1 MKNMSR
7 NRRPKFPTYMA
18 NKKNRGETKNRK
30 MAGQTV
36 LVFLQVPFKENDDG
50 MVLVLVVVMVMMMKL
65 VMMVLLVV
73 VIIMLLVLVLVMMMI
88 MVVVV
93 EVMMMMMMWWWWWR
107 KQFSLTWGRAS
118 ATVSSSFRIP
128 SAVFSS
134 FKTIRKA
141 VIIIILLFLD
151 FKIPVELK
159 IYLGKRTLKAAFCT
173 EGDQIKGKFQ
183 IHPQREWRPGFILH
197 PTGCSQNMIKYALHI
212 SSEGCL
218 ILTRIL

>member
-1 MKNMSR
+1 MPAVSMLTIMMTCTTYFQIYNLPILPKSSIPKAAKMKNMSR

-65 VMMVLLVV
+65 VMVAL
-73 VIIMLLVLVLVMMMI
+73 LVLVMMMI
-88 MVVVV
+88 MVAVVV
-93 EVMMMMMMWWWWWR
+93 EMTMIMMMMVVMLVVVE
-107 KQFSLTWGRAS
+107 K
-118 ATVSSSFRIP
+118 
-128 SAVFSS
+128 AVFTYLGQS
-134 FKTIRKA
+134 FSNRVKQLPDTFCSLQQFQNYKKSIYYYYYYYYYYYS
-141 VIIIILLFLD
+141 LD

-173 EGDQIKGKFQ
+173 EGEQIKGKFQ
-183 IHPQREWRPGFILH
+183 IYP
-197 PTGCSQNMIKYALHI
+197 
-212 SSEGCL
+212 
-218 ILTRIL
+218 

>member
-65 VMMVLLVV
+65 VMMVLLV
-73 VIIMLLVLVLVMMMI
+73 LVMMMI
-88 MVVVV
+88 MVAVVV
-93 EVMMMMMMWWWWWR
+93 EMTMIMMMMIMTMMMVVVE
-107 KQFSLTWGRAS
+107 K
-118 ATVSSSFRIP
+118 
-128 SAVFSS
+128 AVFTYLGQS
-134 FKTIRKA
+134 FSNCVKQLPDTFCSLQQFQNYKKSIYHYYYYYYYYYS
-141 VIIIILLFLD
+141 LD

-173 EGDQIKGKFQ
+173 EGEQIKGKFQ
-183 IHPQREWRPGFILH
+183 IYP
-197 PTGCSQNMIKYALHI
+197 
-212 SSEGCL
+212 
-218 ILTRIL
+218 

>member
-36 LVFLQVPFKENDDG
+36 LLFLQVPFKENDDG

-65 VMMVLLVV
+65 VMMVLLFVV
-73 VIIMLLVLVLVMMMI
+73 LIMLLVVVLVMMMI
-88 MVVVV
+88 MVAVVV
-93 EVMMMMMMWWWWWR
+93 EMTMMMVVMLVVVE
-107 KQFSLTWGRAS
+107 K
-118 ATVSSSFRIP
+118 
-128 SAVFSS
+128 AVFTYLGQS
-134 FKTIRKA
+134 FSNRVKQLPDTFCSLQQFQNYKKSIYYYY
-141 VIIIILLFLD
+141 FYSLD

-173 EGDQIKGKFQ
+173 EGEQIKGKFQ
-183 IHPQREWRPGFILH
+183 IYP
-197 PTGCSQNMIKYALHI
+197 
-212 SSEGCL
+212 
-218 ILTRIL
+218 